1 MFEQQVVMKAGSRV
15 QVRWQASQRQR
26 RFVMVTALVVLTAL
40 YLQWHHVIAM
50 PGHADALQSAP
61 RSAPPA
67 NLPHYQASIDAKV
80 VNGIA
85 DNLSGLAYNP
95 ETKTLFA
102 VTNRPPQIAELSTDG
117 RLLRLA
123 PLLGADDTEGIAHIQ
138 GDWFAIA
145 DERSNRIHWVQFGK
159 GVTELSL
166 ENSPYIQLGDIHI
179 KNFALEG
186 LGWDA
191 KRQQLLAVTEKW
203 PMQVLVIDAPLSKLK
218 PGRVDMKV
226 STWEVPAVENMPS
239 TDLAAIEVDP
249 RSGNLLLLGE
259 EASVLY
265 EYSRAGDL
273 LSVMPLWADMAGLA
287 DRVPQPEGLAVDNS
301 GHIYIVSE
309 PNLFYKFERK
319 RG

>member
-1 MFEQQVVMKAGSRV
+1 MKAGSKV
-15 QVRWQASQRQR
+15 QVRWRAAQWQR
-26 RFVMVTALVVLTAL
+26 RLVMVMAVGVLTAL
-40 YLQWHHVIAM
+40 YLQWHHIIAM
-50 PGHADALQSAP
+50 PGHVDALQSAP
-61 RSAPPA
+61 PTAPVPS
-67 NLPHYQASIDAKV
+67 LPYYQASIDGKV
-80 VNGIA
+80 VSGIA

-102 VTNRPPQIAELSTDG
+102 VTNRPPQIAELSLDG

-123 PLLGADDTEGIAHIQ
+123 PLHGARDTEGIAHIQ

-145 DERSNRIHWVQFGK
+145 DERSNRIHWVQFGQ
-159 GVTELSL
+159 GMTEVSL
-166 ENSPYIQLGDIHI
+166 DNSPYVQLGDIAI

-203 PMQVLVIDAPLSKLK
+203 PMQVLMVDAPLSKLK
-218 PGRVDMKV
+218 PGLVDLKV
-226 STWEVPAVENMPS
+226 STWEVPAVDDMPS
-239 TDLAAIEVDP
+239 TDLAAVEVDP

-273 LSVMPLWADMAGLA
+273 LSVMPLWAGMSGLEN
-287 DRVPQPEGLAVDNS
+287 RVPQPEGLAVDNS
-301 GHIYIVSE
+301 GNIYIVSE

>member
-1 MFEQQVVMKAGSRV
+1 MKAGLKMRSGWR
-15 QVRWQASQRQR
+15 ASLRQR
-26 RFVMVTALVVLTAL
+26 RWGAGAVVVVLIAL
-40 YLQWHHVIAM
+40 YLQWVQIVAL
-50 PGHADALQSAP
+50 PWHAQAAP
-61 RSAPPA
+61 LAVAGVPA
-67 NLPHYQASIDAKV
+67 GVLPHYQVSIDAKP

-85 DNLSGLAYNP
+85 DNLSGLAFNP

-117 RLLRLA
+117 RLLRLV
-123 PLLGADDTEGIAHIQ
+123 PLQGARDPEGIAHIQ

-145 DERSNRIHWVQFGK
+145 DERSNCIHWVQFGQ
-159 GVTELSL
+159 GVTEVSL
-166 ENSPYIQLGDIHI
+166 QDSPYVQLGDIAL

-191 KRQQLLAVTEKW
+191 KRQQLVAVTEKW
-203 PMQVLVIDAPLSKLK
+203 PMQVLLVDAPLSKLK
-218 PGRVDMKV
+218 PGRVDAKV
-226 STWEVPAVENMPS
+226 STWEVRELEGLPS
-239 TDLAAIEVDP
+239 TDLAAVEVDP

-259 EASVLY
+259 ESSVLY

-273 LSVMPLWADMAGLA
+273 LSVMPLWADMSGLTETI
-287 DRVPQPEGLAVDNS
+287 PQPEGLTMDPAGN
-301 GHIYIVSE
+301 IYIVSE

>member
-1 MFEQQVVMKAGSRV
+1 MRPGPKV

-26 RFVMVTALVVLTAL
+26 RLVLVTALLVLTAL

-50 PGHADALQSAP
+50 PGHTDALQSAP

-67 NLPHYQASIDAKV
+67 NLPHYQVSIDAKV
-80 VNGIA
+80 VSGIA
-85 DNLSGLAYNP
+85 DNLSGLAFNP
-95 ETKTLFA
+95 ETQTLFA

-117 RLLRLA
+117 RLLRLV
-123 PLLGADDTEGIAHIQ
+123 PLQGARDPEGIAHIQ
-138 GDWFAIA
+138 GDSFAIA
-145 DERSNRIHWVQFGK
+145 DERSNRIHWVQFGQ
-159 GVTELSL
+159 GVTEVSL
-166 ENSPYIQLGDIHI
+166 QDSPYVQLGDIAL

-191 KRQQLLAVTEKW
+191 KRQQLVAVTEKW
-203 PMQVLVIDAPLSKLK
+203 PMQVLLVDAPLSKLK
-218 PGRVDMKV
+218 PGRVDAKV
-226 STWEVPAVENMPS
+226 STWEVRELEGLPS
-239 TDLAAIEVDP
+239 TDLAAVEVDP

-259 EASVLY
+259 ESSVLY

-273 LSVMPLWADMAGLA
+273 LSVMPLWADMSGLTETI
-287 DRVPQPEGLAVDNS
+287 PQPEGLTMDPAGN
-301 GHIYIVSE
+301 IYIVSE

>member
-1 MFEQQVVMKAGSRV
+1 MKAGSQV
-15 QVRWQASQRQR
+15 QMRWRASRWQR
-26 RFVMVTALVVLTAL
+26 RLVMAAALLVLSAL

-50 PGHADALQSAP
+50 PGHVDALQPAPPSAP
-61 RSAPPA
+61 API
-67 NLPHYQASIDAKV
+67 LPHYQASMDAKV
-80 VNGIA
+80 VSGIA
-85 DNLSGLAYNP
+85 DNLSGLAFNP
-95 ETKTLFA
+95 TTNTLFA

-123 PLLGADDTEGIAHIQ
+123 PLRGADDTEGIAHIQ

-145 DERSNRIHWVQFGK
+145 DERSNRIHWVEFGK
-159 GVTELSL
+159 DVTEISL
-166 ENSPYIQLGDIHI
+166 KDSPYIQLGDISI

-203 PMQVLVIDAPLSKLK
+203 PMQVLVMDVPFSKLK
-218 PGRVDMKV
+218 PGLVDAKI
-226 STWEVPAVENMPS
+226 SAWEVQEMEGMPS
-239 TDLAAIEVDP
+239 TDLAAVEVDP

-265 EYSRAGDL
+265 EYSRAGAL
-273 LSVMPLWADMAGLA
+273 LSVMPLWAGMSGLENRA
-287 DRVPQPEGLAVDNS
+287 PQPEGLAMDNS
-301 GHIYIVSE
+301 GNIYIVSE